1 MVPICHK
8 KKNGGFMRK
17 ARILALLVLPAL
29 LCGCNA
35 DNIFGKAKPNYDSA
49 YTIKA
54 EIRSGELEAA
64 ADITRNGTG
73 DYIFSFTEP
82 DHLMGMS
89 IALSEDELT
98 ASLGSMNITADS
110 SFYTAIPETIADSI
124 DSLSSVSAE
133 SITETEGVLTLN
145 TETNGDRVI
154 VTSDTD
160 GGLLTLKCPSQK
172 LSVKFSEQSEQ
183 QLIETA
189 ETLEIIIE

>member
-1 MVPICHK
+1 
-8 KKNGGFMRK
+8 MRK